1 MAKDVKMGL
10 AEFHRYLDQT
20 RREVEVC
27 YTEVEQVQKQFN
39 DIFKR
44 ELEAWQ
50 ERFSFCFP
58 RLLAQRDEMPEAFR
72 KHIAQVEAEEQKRI
86 RQEIAELENKIT
98 TNQQRMDALLIGA
111 QKTAEALRKANPELN
126 AREEQLKNLIIQYED
141 EYARAFEQLDSL
153 DTFPLGWLTHFGKIR
168 RLKRVQREA
177 KKKQD
182 EAAIKMREVRQDW
195 VDRMEKASEKQA
207 DLRQQWQRLSV
218 TNAQAKSELDQ
229 KVTAFDAL
237 AEQAAIQR
245 VLEELPQAPKGL
257 EGELGEAI
265 QSLVEHNKIRW
276 SYEEG
281 LKAVAEALGLLKGIG
296 EGIERFRRSV
306 GTVLQEQRRHNLR
319 AINIVVP
326 ASVVAI
332 NGIWPDLRARV
343 KDEKQ
348 IATRP
353 VEFSRMVKQR
363 LSDRLTDAVIQAYF
377 NDQGEALNRATKAWN

>member
-1 MAKDVKMGL
+1 MARDTKMGL
-10 AEFHRYLDQT
+10 AEFHRYLDQI
-20 RREVEVC
+20 RREVEIC
-27 YTEVEQVQKQFN
+27 YTAIEEIQKQFN

-58 RLLAQRDEMPEAFR
+58 RLLAQRDEMPDQFAQ
-72 KHIAQVEAEEQKRI
+72 HIAQVEAQEQKRI
-86 RQEIAELENKIT
+86 RQEIAELESKVA
-98 TNQQRMDALLIGA
+98 TNEQRMDALLVGA

-153 DTFPLGWLTHFGKIR
+153 DTFPLGWLTHFGQIR

-182 EAAIKMREVRQDW
+182 EAALKMREVRQDW
-195 VDRMEKASEKQA
+195 VDRVQKAGEKQA
-207 DLRQQWQRLSV
+207 ELRQEWQTLSV
-218 TNAQAKSELDQ
+218 ATAQAKSELDQ

-265 QSLVEHNKIRW
+265 RELVEHNKIRW

-319 AINIVVP
+319 AISIVVP
-326 ASVVAI
+326 TSVVSI
-332 NGIWPDLRARV
+332 NGIWPDLRARI
-343 KDEKQ
+343 KAEKQ

-377 NDQGEALNRATKAWN
+377 NDQGEALNRATRAWN

>member
-20 RREVEVC
+20 RREVELC
-27 YTEVEQVQKQFN
+27 YTEVEEVQKQFN

-50 ERFSFCFP
+50 EQFSFCFP
-58 RLLAQRDEMPEAFR
+58 RLLAQRDEMPEVLR

-86 RQEIAELENKIT
+86 RQEIAELKGKIAA
-98 TNQQRMDALLIGA
+98 NEQRMDALLAGA
-111 QKTAEALRKANPELN
+111 QETAEALRKANPKLN
-126 AREEQLKNLIIQYED
+126 AREERLKRLITQYED
-141 EYARAFEQLDSL
+141 EYAQAFEELDSL

-177 KKKQD
+177 KKQQD
-182 EAAIKMREVRQDW
+182 EAVTKMRKVRQEW
-195 VDRMEKASEKQA
+195 LDRVQEAGDTQA
-207 DLRQQWQRLSV
+207 ELRQEWQALSV
-218 TNAQAKSELDQ
+218 ATAQAKSELDQ

-245 VLEELPQAPKGL
+245 VLEELPQAPRGL
-257 EGELGEAI
+257 DGELGEAI

-276 SYEEG
+276 NYEEG
-281 LKAVAEALGLLKGIG
+281 LKAVAEALGLLKGIS

-319 AINIVVP
+319 AISIAVP

-363 LSDRLTDAVIQAYF
+363 LSDRLTDAAIQAYF

>member
-1 MAKDVKMGL
+1 MAKDVKLGL

-20 RREVEVC
+20 RRKVEVC
-27 YTEVEQVQKQFN
+27 YTEVEEVQKQFN

-44 ELEAWQ
+44 ELEVWQ

-72 KHIAQVEAEEQKRI
+72 KHIAQVESEEQKRI
-86 RQEIAELENKIT
+86 RQEIAELENKIAE
-98 TNQQRMDALLIGA
+98 NERRMDELLAGA
-111 QKTAEALRKANPELN
+111 QNTAEALRKANPKLN
-126 AREEQLKNLIIQYED
+126 AREEQLKALIIQYED
-141 EYARAFEQLDSL
+141 EYARAFEELDSL

-182 EAAIKMREVRQDW
+182 EAALKMREVRQEW
-195 VDRMEKASEKQA
+195 VDRVEKAGETQA
-207 DLRQQWQRLSV
+207 ELRQEWQTLSV
-218 TNAQAKSELDQ
+218 ATAQFKSELDQ

-245 VLEELPQAPKGL
+245 VLEELPQTPKGL

-265 QSLVEHNKIRW
+265 HSLVEHNKIRW

-332 NGIWPDLRARV
+332 NGIWPDLRTRI

-363 LSDRLTDAVIQAYF
+363 LSDRLTDTVIQAYF